1 MENKPAMTGNGK
13 HTTYKNGDD
22 WGMVQMALFYR
33 VGLDPR
39 DGYPMAWGTRNAG
52 TVAGSGSTCKRDAFV
67 LRYVSY
73 MLHCL
78 KIAYT
83 SKSNDLSMFIIMFP
97 IKMWHLVSP
106 NFHFHIST
114 SKKHRSSSFIR
125 IG

>member
-67 LRYVSY
+67 LRCVSY

-83 SKSNDLSMFIIMFP
+83 SKSNDLSMCIIMFP
-97 IKMWHLVSP
+97 IKM
-106 NFHFHIST
+106 
-114 SKKHRSSSFIR
+114 
-125 IG
+125 